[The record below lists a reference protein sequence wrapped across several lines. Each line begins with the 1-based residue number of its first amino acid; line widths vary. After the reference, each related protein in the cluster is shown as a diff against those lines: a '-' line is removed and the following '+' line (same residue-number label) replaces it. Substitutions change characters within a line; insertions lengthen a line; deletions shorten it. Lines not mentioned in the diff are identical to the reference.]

1 MNSIYTA
8 CLASYSMKRAVG
20 VDALGVGLWEGEQGP
35 QTVSTGTLFQLGS
48 LVWDGLDFPRVSLL
62 LQ

>member
-8 CLASYSMKRAVG
+8 CLAGYSMKRAVR
-20 VDALGVGLWEGEQGP
+20 VDALGVSLREGEQGP
-35 QTVSTGTLFQLGS
+35 HILSTGTLFQLGS